1 MVAMLASV
9 FSQPWPQQKV
19 SKEIN
24 SQRGEDVVDNRI
36 STHKNARLRFNSE
49 NLDEFRFPLHSL
61 RTSSEGDN
69 GNDCPKV
76 LQKEVIRLLLDQVKE
91 FLKLYL
97 MPCLFTDPKM
107 ILVLKI
113 STNCN
118 FLTSLPLQVLT

>member
-49 NLDEFRFPLHSL
+49 NLDELRLPLQSL

-76 LQKEVIRLLLDQVKE
+76 LQKEVSKLLLDQVKE
-91 FLKLYL
+91 SLKFYL
-97 MPCLFTDPKM
+97 MPCSSTGPKM
-107 ILVLKI
+107 FCASPKI
-113 STNCN
+113 
-118 FLTSLPLQVLT
+118 

>member
-9 FSQPWPQQKV
+9 FSQPWPKQKI

-49 NLDEFRFPLHSL
+49 NLDELRLPLHSL

-76 LQKEVIRLLLDQVKE
+76 LQKEVSKLLQDQVKE
-91 FLKLYL
+91 CLKLYL
-97 MPCLFTDPKM
+97 MLCPFTIPKM
-107 ILVLKI
+107 ILILKI
-113 STNCN
+113 STNCH
-118 FLTSLPLQVLT
+118 FLSPFKDHMF

>member
-69 GNDCPKV
+69 GNDCPKL
-76 LQKEVIRLLLDQVKE
+76 LQKEVRK
-91 FLKLYL
+91 
-97 MPCLFTDPKM
+97 
-107 ILVLKI
+107 
-113 STNCN
+113 
-118 FLTSLPLQVLT
+118 

>member
-9 FSQPWPQQKV
+9 FSQPWPQHKI

-49 NLDEFRFPLHSL
+49 CLDELRFPLHSL

-69 GNDCPKV
+69 GNDCPNV
-76 LQKEVIRLLLDQVKE
+76 LQKEVSKS
-91 FLKLYL
+91 LKFIYSEKATKF
-97 MPCLFTDPKM
+97 C
-107 ILVLKI
+107 KI
-113 STNCN
+113 ST
-118 FLTSLPLQVLT
+118 SLLSYVVPVIALI

>member
-49 NLDEFRFPLHSL
+49 NLDELRLPLHSL

-69 GNDCPKV
+69 NGNDCPKV
-76 LQKEVIRLLLDQVKE
+76 LQKEVRKLLETDQQNLRLG
-91 FLKLYL
+91 
-97 MPCLFTDPKM
+97 
-107 ILVLKI
+107 
-113 STNCN
+113 
-118 FLTSLPLQVLT
+118 